1 MLIHNNHA
9 DYVISMLL
17 GYSIF
22 SLVSLVLNLIES
34 YMYKKTENLGMSTID
49 IIANEIEK
57 ELNKNEQV

>member
-1 MLIHNNHA
+1 MKIVFIGCRDIN
-9 DYVISMLL
+9 LL
-17 GYSIF
+17 GG
-22 SLVSLVLNLIES
+22 IES